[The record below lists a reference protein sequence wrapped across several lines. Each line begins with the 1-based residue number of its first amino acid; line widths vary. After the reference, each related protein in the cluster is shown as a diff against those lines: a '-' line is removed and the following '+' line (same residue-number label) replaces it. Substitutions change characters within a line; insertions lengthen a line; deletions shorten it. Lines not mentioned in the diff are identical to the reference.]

1 MLAEKSLAGHES
13 GHIPMRFPN
22 YLTSTPSGVYLFRIR
37 VPADLRAVIGRDFI
51 KLRLGRDLL
60 AARRAALDLSARY
73 ALAFDAIRG
82 HGMAKTITA
91 EDVLRSVA
99 ENGQR
104 DYVITT
110 PSGIRIEARDKAD
123 HERALEAIG
132 HIGSLSSPPPSLPV
146 APVPVVV
153 EPITLGKGRDAWLK
167 SLEAN
172 TLPKTLTIKR
182 TAADALVDYIGAK
195 RAMHTLTRA
204 DLARFYQHLRDAGAA
219 TPTLFNK
226 QSYLGGKS
234 GLFEWAMASGHYPRG
249 DNPASGHIRYTTKEK
264 RQRQKHGF
272 RAFDLEQVR
281 ALYAADAFARL
292 SPGTRWAALLGLYTG
307 ARASEVG
314 QLLVADIVDADGTPA
329 LRISDEGED
338 QKLKTAASLR
348 TVPLH
353 PDLLSLGFLDHIER
367 LRGEAWRLFPQ
378 ADPKAKNGA
387 GNWISKAFS
396 LHVARTGKDWPEAK
410 RGFHSLRK
418 TVVQQ
423 MQTTGVPSEVRAQL
437 VGHDLDDEHHA
448 TYSRRLTAAELLP
461 WLSRLSYGL
470 DLDELRPLLT
480 ASVSKRT
487 VNAPGRNPAS
497 TAAARKRASKSGG
510 K

>member
-1 MLAEKSLAGHES
+1 MAEKSQAGHKS

-22 YLTSTPSGVYLFRIR
+22 YLTCTPSGVYLFRIR
-37 VPADLRAVIGRDFI
+37 VPADLRGLVGRDFI
-51 KLRLGRDLL
+51 KRSIGRDLL
-60 AARRAALDLSARY
+60 AARCAALDLSARY

-82 HGMAKTITA
+82 RSMTKKITVDEVLCNVADNGSRDYTITT
-91 EDVLRSVA
+91 
-99 ENGQR
+99 R
-104 DYVITT
+104 DGT
-110 PSGIRIEARDKAD
+110 RIEANSAAD
-123 HERALEAIG
+123 HARAMQAIAAIG
-132 HIGSLSSPPPSLPV
+132 QVGALTSPP
-146 APVPVVV
+146 APAPAVPVVA
-153 EPITLGKGRDAWLK
+153 EAIELGKGRTAWIK
-167 SLEAN
+167 SMEAS
-172 TLPKTLTIKR
+172 TLPKTLTIKK
-182 TAADALVDYIGAK
+182 TAADALVDYLGAK
-195 RAMHTLTRA
+195 RAMHTITRA

-226 QSYLGGKS
+226 QSYLGGKGS
-234 GLFEWAMASGHYPRG
+234 LFAWAIASGHYPSG

-264 RQRQKHGF
+264 RQRKKHGF
-272 RAFDLEQVR
+272 QAFDLAQVQ
-281 ALYAADAFARL
+281 ALYAPAAFAKL
-292 SPGTRWAALLGLYTG
+292 SPGARWAALLGLYTG

-314 QLLVADIVDADGTPA
+314 QLLTTDVVDMDGTRA
-329 LRISDEGED
+329 IRITDEGED

-353 PDLLSLGFLDHIER
+353 PDLVTLGFLDYIER
-367 LRGEAWRLFPQ
+367 LRADGWRVFPQ

-396 LHVARTGKDWPEAK
+396 LHVGRVGKEWPEAK

-423 MQTTGVPSEVRAQL
+423 MQAAGVPSEARAQL

-448 TYSRRLTAAELLP
+448 TYSRKLTAAELLP
-461 WLSRLSYGL
+461 WLSQLAYGL
-470 DLDELRPLLT
+470 DLDGLRPLLT

-487 VNAPGRNPAS
+487 AKGPGRKPAS